1 MQNLLEYA
9 LFLLFS
15 KIFCLAGF
23 KRAHKFAPFLTFIF
37 HDLLKLRRNVVMKN
51 LAIAFPELSE
61 EERKTLCRKCY
72 ISSAKTF
79 IEIMAIPCMKYEEVE
94 PYITTEC
101 IEKIREYHSRG
112 KGLILLTAHF
122 GNWELGALGIARKLG
137 VPIATLA
144 QPQRNSYVTE
154 WMERG
159 RTMWGNKVYKTGHAA
174 MTLFK
179 ALKNGEIIGVVGD
192 QRGPE
197 DGLRVPFFGRM
208 SAVNEGTAALGLRAG
223 SPIVMVLIIRNED
236 NTYHLQIREVSYDDL
251 PGSMPEKVAEVT
263 RRHTA
268 FLEEFIRKYPDQWF
282 WMHNRWKY

>member
-9 LFLLFS
+9 LFSLFS

-23 KRAHKFAPFLTFIF
+23 KRAHRFAPFLTFIF
-37 HDLLKLRRNVVMKN
+37 HDLLKLRRSVVMKN
-51 LAIAFPELSE
+51 LAIAFPEMTE
-61 EERKTLCRKCY
+61 CERKALCRKCY

-79 IEIMAIPCMKYEEVE
+79 IEIMTIPALKYSDIEPFISDEAVAIA
-94 PYITTEC
+94 
-101 IEKIREYHSRG
+101 RRLHSRG

-122 GNWELGALGIARKLG
+122 GNWELAALGYARRIG
-137 VPIATLA
+137 VPIATLT
-144 QPQRNSYVTE
+144 QPQRNGYITD
-154 WMERG
+154 WMETA
-159 RTMWGNKVYKTGHAA
+159 RTKWGNKMLKTGNAA

-179 ALKNGEIIGVVGD
+179 ALRNGEIIGVVGD

-208 SAVNEGTAALGLRAG
+208 SAVNEGTALLGLRAG
-223 SPIVMVLIIRNED
+223 SPILFCFMVRNED
-236 NTYHLQIREVSYDDL
+236 DTFQIITREVSYDDL
-251 PGSMPEKVAEVT
+251 PESMPEKVAEVT

-268 FLEEFIRKYPDQWF
+268 LLEEYIRKYPDQWF

>member
-1 MQNLLEYA
+1 LQNLLEYA
-9 LFLLFS
+9 LFSLFS

-51 LAIAFPELSE
+51 LAIAFPELTE
-61 EERKTLCRKCY
+61 DERKALCRRCY
-72 ISSAKTF
+72 TSSAKTF
-79 IEIMAIPCMKYEEVE
+79 IEIMALPALEYEEIE
-94 PYITTEC
+94 SWITTEC
-101 IEKIREYHSRG
+101 IEEIREFHARG

-122 GNWELGALGIARKLG
+122 GNWEIGALGIARKLG

-144 QPQRNSYVTE
+144 QPQRNGYITE
-154 WMERG
+154 WMEKR

-174 MTLFK
+174 MTLYK
-179 ALKNGEIIGVVGD
+179 ALRNGEIIGVVGD

-208 SAVNEGTAALGLRAG
+208 SAVNEGTAALGIRAG
-223 SPIVMVLIIRNED
+223 SPIVMVLIIREND
-236 NTYHLQIREVSYDDL
+236 GSYHLQIREIPYDDL
-251 PGSMPEKVAEVT
+251 PEAMSDKVAEIT

-268 FLEEFIRKYPDQWF
+268 VLEEFIRKYPDQWF

>member
-9 LFLLFS
+9 LFSFFS

-23 KRAHKFAPFLTFIF
+23 KRAHRFAPFLTFIF
-37 HDLLKLRRNVVMKN
+37 HDLLKLRRSVVMKN
-51 LAIAFPELSE
+51 LTIAFPELSE
-61 EERKTLCRKCY
+61 QERKDLCRKCY
-72 ISSAKTF
+72 LSSAKTF
-79 IEIMAIPCMKYEEVE
+79 IEIMTLPAIKFSEVE
-94 PYITTEC
+94 NFVSDAAADAA
-101 IEKIREYHSRG
+101 RELHGRG

-122 GNWELGALGIARKLG
+122 GNWELAALTYARRIGI
-137 VPIATLA
+137 PIATLA
-144 QPQRNSYVTE
+144 QPQRNGYITD
-154 WMERG
+154 WMERV
-159 RTMWGNKVYKTGHAA
+159 RTMWGNRVYKTGHAA

-208 SAVNEGTAALGLRAG
+208 SAVNEGSATLALRAG
-223 SPIVMVLIIRNED
+223 SPIMICLFIRNED
-236 NTYHLQIREVSYDDL
+236 DSYRLEFKEISYDDL
-251 PGSMPEKVAEVT
+251 PESLSDKVAEVT

-268 FLEEFIRKYPDQWF
+268 VLEEYIRKYPDQWF